1 MWADAQNT
9 LSGTSDELVAP
20 IPREGNNYV
29 AVVRL
34 TGFGT
39 ATAKVQTGSPSGG
52 YSDETVRDANA
63 GGTGN
68 PSSNGVYTADLTD
81 GANFL
86 KVILSSHTSGDIRAE
101 VAFVPDVS

>member
-1 MWADAQNT
+1 MWADAQEE
-9 LSGTSDELVAP
+9 LSGTDEELTVP

-39 ATAKVQTGSPSGG
+39 ATAKVQTGDPDGG
-52 YSDETVRDANA
+52 YSDETVRDSIN

-68 PSSNGVYTADLTD
+68 PSSDGIYTVDLTD
-81 GANFL
+81 GADFL
-86 KVILSSHTSGDIRAE
+86 KVILSSHTAGDIRAE
-101 VAFVPDVS
+101 VALVPDVT

>member
-1 MWADAQNT
+1 MWADAQEV
-9 LSGTSDELVAP
+9 LSGTDEELTFP

-39 ATAKVQTGSPSGG
+39 ATAKVQTGDPSGG
-52 YSDETVRDANA
+52 YSDETVRDANS

-68 PSSNGVYTADLTD
+68 PSSNGIYTVDLTD
-81 GANFL
+81 GNDFI
-86 KVILSSHTSGDIRAE
+86 KVLLSSHTSGDIRAE
-101 VAFVPDVS
+101 VTLVPDVS